1 MTTQEVHRRMSR
13 GVGKPST
20 FSEAAARKADV
31 IKAAADKAP
40 PQVKGFVDVA
50 ALPLGYLGATVD
62 VLAPFAVLAVQT
74 GLAFWKALEPYH
86 PEELLCVLV
95 GVFMC
100 FFGGEFPAVIT
111 AVEAYRQIGFEPTLK
126 ALKVLWADFQKVQE
140 KFKEDGKVD
149 ADKDGVS
156 DVSQMNAQDLVERK
170 ALLFLK
176 TTDPAVTGEAMTA
189 ISAGYIAV
197 LASLKITFAQAIVV
211 GGAIGDV
218 LRPPAIR
225 HLKPLLKKT
234 LNEDYHKWIEPGIT
248 YVCKTIAISLAWT
261 LQRIISAFHSAV
273 RGGQIAAR
281 GVVHYLHK
289 YGFVSTDHD
298 ETTLDEI
305 AGYALAFLGLAAQIT
320 FSARLPFPLS
330 LVLVPFRLSE
340 WGLRWSLSL

>member
-1 MTTQEVHRRMSR
+1 MSR
-13 GVGKPST
+13 GVGKPT
-20 FSEAAARKADV
+20 KFSEAAARKADI

-40 PQVKGFVDVA
+40 DNVKTAVDAV

-62 VLAPFAVLAVQT
+62 AAAPFA
-74 GLAFWKALEPYH
+74 AFAYEGGKACWKALEPYH
-86 PEELLCVLV
+86 PEELFCVLV

-126 ALKVLWADFQKVQE
+126 ALRVLWADFQKVQA
-140 KFKEDGKVD
+140 KFKEDD
-149 ADKDGVS
+149 AKDSDNDGVA
-156 DVSQMNAQDLVERK
+156 DVKKLDAQDLIERK
-170 ALLFLK
+170 AMLFLK
-176 TTDPAVTGEAMTA
+176 TTDPAVTGEAMSA

-218 LRPPAIR
+218 LRPPALR
-225 HLKPLLKKT
+225 YLKPVLKTT

-273 RGGQIAAR
+273 RGGQMAGR

-289 YGFVSTDHD
+289 YGFISTDHD
-298 ETTLDEI
+298 DTLIDEMV
-305 AGYALAFLGLAAQIT
+305 GYGLAFLGLAAQIT

-330 LVLVPFRLSE
+330 LVLVPFHITE
-340 WGLRWSLSL
+340 WFLRYSLSL